1 MLERV
6 AEFIARHRMFETG
19 QRVGIAVSGGADSVF
34 LLHGLHELAPR
45 WNLNLSVVHIE
56 HGVRG
61 AAPLAY
67 AEFVRGLASQ
77 FALPF
82 HLRSANVPAA
92 AGNLEQAARNAR
104 QGFYAGLIDAGTLD
118 RIATGHTHNDQAETV
133 LYRILRGS
141 GLAGLSG
148 ILPVTEEGLVRPL
161 LEVKRQE
168 IETWMRGRD
177 IEWRRYETNCDP
189 SYARN
194 RIRRETLPKLRETF
208 NPRLDEALVHLA
220 SLAQDEERYWSAE
233 LDRYRLASPESPIL
247 STSELTGLPPAVARR
262 LVRRVIHRI
271 KGDLRQIDFGHV
283 EKILEV
289 ARSPQGHSR
298 IHLPGV
304 EVIRSLDW
312 LRFSPPGFTSRSK
325 HNFSIPLR
333 APSSVEL
340 PGACTR
346 ITLQLLE
353 KPESLD
359 PYATV
364 VNDLDWRR
372 VTVSEEAPSGLELR
386 NWRPG
391 DQYRRVGRSSK
402 KRVKVLFQEAR
413 VPLWERRNWPIIT
426 YNGTILWVRR
436 FRAAAEFEAGPETR
450 IILRVGESV
459 SGSSNRS
466 DGL

>member
-19 QRVGIAVSGGADSVF
+19 QRVGIAVSGGADSVC
-34 LLHGLHELAPR
+34 LLHALHLLGPR
-45 WNLNLSVVHIE
+45 WNLKLSVVHIE
-56 HGVRG
+56 HGIRG
-61 AAPLAY
+61 AASLAE

-104 QGFYAGLIDAGTLD
+104 QGFYAELIAAGTLD
-118 RIATGHTHNDQAETV
+118 SIATGHTHNDQAETV
-133 LYRILRGS
+133 LFRILRGS

-161 LEVKRQE
+161 LEVKRQQ
-168 IETWMRGRD
+168 IETWLRERG
-177 IEWRRYETNCDP
+177 IEWRQDETNCDP

-194 RIRRETLPKLRETF
+194 RLRHETLPQLRETF

-233 LDRYRLASPESPIL
+233 LDRYRLAPAESPIL
-247 STSELTGLPPAVARR
+247 SASELTGLPPAVARR
-262 LVRRVIHRI
+262 LIRRVIRQI

-289 ARSPQGHSR
+289 ARSPQGHAR
-298 IHLPGV
+298 VHLPGV

-312 LRFSPPGFTSRSK
+312 LRFAAPGLASHSK
-325 HNFSIPLR
+325 QGFSIPMR

-340 PGACTR
+340 PGSCTR

-353 KPESLD
+353 KPESLE

-364 VNDLDWRR
+364 VNDLDWQR

-391 DQYRRVGRSSK
+391 DQYRRVGRSK
-402 KRVKVLFQEAR
+402 QEKVKVLFQEAR

-436 FRAAAEFEAGPETR
+436 FGAAAEFVAGPETR

-466 DGL
+466 DRL